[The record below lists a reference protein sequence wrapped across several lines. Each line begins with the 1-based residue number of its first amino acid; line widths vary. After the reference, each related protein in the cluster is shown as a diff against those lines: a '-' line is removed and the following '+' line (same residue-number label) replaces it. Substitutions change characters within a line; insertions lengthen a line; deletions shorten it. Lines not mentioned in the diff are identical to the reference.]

1 MVLGVS
7 PKEWALHMMHEETE
21 LDTLALIA
29 IRNMLEVSIIYMCT
43 FFVCCTICA
52 IRQVVLSSDDFDEC
66 ALSERTQF
74 SSFLNCYVICKINR
88 FQCVW

>member
-43 FFVCCTICA
+43 FLYVA
-52 IRQVVLSSDDFDEC
+52 QY
-66 ALSERTQF
+66 ALSDKLF
-74 SSFLNCYVICKINR
+74 
-88 FQCVW
+88 